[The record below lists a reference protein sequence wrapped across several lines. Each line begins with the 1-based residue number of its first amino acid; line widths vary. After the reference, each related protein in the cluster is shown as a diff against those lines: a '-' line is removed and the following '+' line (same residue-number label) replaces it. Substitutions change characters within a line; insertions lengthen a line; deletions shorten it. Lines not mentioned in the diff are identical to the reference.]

1 MSAIV
6 IEHVKVSEL
15 PEDWRARLH
24 VDAHARVTVRIEEEG
39 GHAAEVTATFASADP
54 AFGMWRDRKDM
65 ADVEAYV
72 RKLRAP
78 RFRRK

>member
-1 MSAIV
+1 MNAIV

-15 PEDWRARLH
+15 PEAWREMLA
-24 VDAHARVTVRIEEEG
+24 ANEEARVTVRIEQEAAG
-39 GHAAEVTATFASADP
+39 NDAGAPAAEHPDDP
-54 AFGMWRDRKDM
+54 LFGMWCDRLEM

-78 RFRRK
+78 RF